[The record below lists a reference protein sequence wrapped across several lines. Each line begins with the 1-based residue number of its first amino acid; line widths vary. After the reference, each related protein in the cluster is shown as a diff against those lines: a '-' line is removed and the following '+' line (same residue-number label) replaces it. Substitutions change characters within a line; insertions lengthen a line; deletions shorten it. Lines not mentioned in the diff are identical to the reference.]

1 MSIPP
6 APLSGKMGDAGSTA
20 DAASGSKPAPPW
32 DGPAAAKLAVIGA
45 GYAGMAA
52 AVELAAAGR
61 QVEVFEASR
70 VLGGR
75 ARATQIAG
83 FSVDN
88 GQHILVGAYSETLR
102 LMRLVGAASAS
113 SRTSR
118 SRRGSTAT
126 KRRPAS
132 ADSCGSR
139 CA

>member
-61 QVEVFEASR
+61 QVEVVALVFGEGLTVEQAAAAMGVS
-70 VLGGR
+70 LGSARTHYHR
-75 ARATQIAG
+75 AKLNLARLLEERDVHAG
-83 FSVDN
+83 
-88 GQHILVGAYSETLR
+88 
-102 LMRLVGAASAS
+102 
-113 SRTSR
+113 
-118 SRRGSTAT
+118 
-126 KRRPAS
+126 
-132 ADSCGSR
+132 
-139 CA
+139 